1 MKIRTDF
8 VTNSSSSSFV
18 AIKLK
23 MGGGV
28 RDVEFE
34 VWDDDTMIDETIGLQ
49 NPFCVSIDDC
59 LSKIA
64 KASSSPA
71 LAKLLGESISGWG
84 ALDSSYIDSRKEEL
98 ADFVSSKVGGASF
111 DTIERLEMT
120 SKQNESMTLEAFDFA
135 ERKGFYM
142 DLDDETL
149 HIVDSGSG
157 RDERLDV
164 FEALEE
170 PWEYSVEDVFDSE
183 CFE

>member
-1 MKIRTDF
+1 
-8 VTNSSSSSFV
+8 
-18 AIKLK
+18 
-23 MGGGV
+23 
-28 RDVEFE
+28 
-34 VWDDDTMIDETIGLQ
+34 
-49 NPFCVSIDDC
+49 
-59 LSKIA
+59 
-64 KASSSPA
+64 
-71 LAKLLGESISGWG
+71 
-84 ALDSSYIDSRKEEL
+84 
-98 ADFVSSKVGGASF
+98 
-111 DTIERLEMT
+111 
-120 SKQNESMTLEAFDFA
+120 MTLEAFDFA

>member
-111 DTIERLEMT
+111 DTIERLDL
-120 SKQNESMTLEAFDFA
+120 KA
-135 ERKGFYM
+135 E
-142 DLDDETL
+142 
-149 HIVDSGSG
+149 
-157 RDERLDV
+157 
-164 FEALEE
+164 
-170 PWEYSVEDVFDSE
+170 
-183 CFE
+183 